1 MAKYDF
7 EFKMKIVAEYLSGT
21 IGMNRLAKKYGFNSN
36 KQINTWIHAY
46 KTLGVEGLKRS
57 RKNNS
62 YSVDFKLKAITM
74 YETSEKSYQSVA
86 NELGLKYPSLI
97 ARWRKEYRE
106 AGIAG
111 LSQLQGRPPLSKK
124 EKKEKTQI
132 KESSDS
138 LEFLDIE
145 EANNRIKELEHQL
158 KMEKIKNEYL
168 ELLRSL
174 RQEKTM
180 KLKQESSTSSEDKKN
195 TP

>member
-7 EFKMKIVAEYLSGT
+7 EFKMKLVAEYLSST
-21 IGMNRLAKKYGFNSN
+21 ISTDRLAKKYGFKSN
-36 KQINTWIHAY
+36 TQIRKWIHAY

-57 RKNNS
+57 RKNSS

-86 NELGLKYPSLI
+86 NELGLNNPSLI
-97 ARWRKEYRE
+97 SRWRKQYRE
-106 AGIAG
+106 VGIAG
-111 LSQLQGRPPLSKK
+111 LSQQQGRPPLSKK
-124 EKKEKTQI
+124 EKKEETQI
-132 KESSDS
+132 KESSNP
-138 LEFLDIE
+138 LEFSDLE
-145 EANNRIKELEHQL
+145 KANNRIKELEHQL

-174 RQEKTM
+174 RQEKAM
-180 KLKQESSTSSEDKKN
+180 KQKQESSTSSEDKKN